1 MSTLHALILALIQG
15 ITEFLPV
22 SSKSHMALYQLWF
35 GSGSPDVA
43 YEFSLHIGTIAATL
57 VYFRRDLL
65 PVLKDRKLLL
75 MLFVTTCLLLLAW
88 PVHHLAERL
97 LGSELAIATGFLVLA
112 VLLFSAERLGG
123 SLEEA
128 GLPQAVAIGFAQAMA
143 VWPGISRSGTT
154 AFAALA
160 TGLKPAAAFRYIF
173 LCSIPALS
181 GVALYELLKGL
192 RHRGDATAGA
202 LTVATPVLIV
212 GILISGVTGYFAL
225 HLLDQVFIRRR
236 LAIFGAY
243 VLGLSVVI
251 FARHLWPGA

>member
-35 GSGSPDVA
+35 GGGTPDVA
-43 YEFSLHIGTIAATL
+43 YEFALHFGTIAATL
-57 VYFRRDLL
+57 VYFRKELL
-65 PVLKDRKLLL
+65 PVLQDRKLML
-75 MLFVTTCLLLLAW
+75 MLLITTSLLLLAW

-97 LGSELAIATGFLVLA
+97 LGSELAIATGFVVLA
-112 VLLFSAERLGG
+112 ALLFSAERLGG
-123 SLEEA
+123 TLENA
-128 GLPQAVAIGFAQAMA
+128 GVPQAVAVGVAQAMA
-143 VWPGISRSGTT
+143 VWPGISRSGAT

-181 GVALYELLKGL
+181 GVALYELAKGL
-192 RHRGDATAGA
+192 RHRGEATAGA
-202 LTVATPVLIV
+202 LTVSIPVLLT

-243 VLGLSVVI
+243 VLGLAAVI
-251 FARHLWPGA
+251 FIGRIWPA

>member
-1 MSTLHALILALIQG
+1 MSILHALILALIQG

-43 YEFSLHIGTIAATL
+43 YEFALHLGTIGATL
-57 VYFRRDLL
+57 AYFRKNLL
-65 PVLKDRKLLL
+65 PALKDRRLML
-75 MLFVTTCLLLLAW
+75 MLFITTSLLLLAW
-88 PVHHLAERL
+88 PVHHLAEAL
-97 LGSELAIATGFLVLA
+97 LGNELAIATGFLVLA
-112 VLLFSAERLGG
+112 GLLFTAERLGG
-123 SLEEA
+123 ILETA
-128 GLPQAVAIGFAQAMA
+128 GVPQAVAIGVAQAMA
-143 VWPGISRSGTT
+143 VWPGISRSGAT

-181 GVALYELLKGL
+181 GVALYELIKGL
-192 RHRGDATAGA
+192 RHRGEASAAA
-202 LTVATPVLIV
+202 LTVSTPVLLT
-212 GILISGVTGYFAL
+212 GILIAGVTGYFAL

-243 VLGLSVVI
+243 VLGLAVVI
-251 FARHLWPGA
+251 FARHLSPA

>member
-43 YEFSLHIGTIAATL
+43 YEFALHIGTIAATM
-57 VYFRRDLL
+57 VYFRKDLI
-65 PVLKDRKLLL
+65 PVIKDRKLLL
-75 MLFVTTCLLLLAW
+75 LLFITTCLILLAW

-97 LGSELAIATGFLVLA
+97 LGSELAIAAGFIVTGVM
-112 VLLFSAERLGG
+112 LLSAERMGG
-123 SLEEA
+123 ALEQA
-128 GLPQAVAIGFAQAMA
+128 GMKQAVAIGVAQAMA
-143 VWPGISRSGTT
+143 VWPGISRSGST
-154 AFAALA
+154 AFAALV

-192 RHRGDATAGA
+192 RHRGDATAAA
-202 LTVATPVLIV
+202 LTVSTPVLLA
-212 GILISGVTGYFAL
+212 GILVSGVTGYFAL

-236 LAIFGAY
+236 LAVFGAY
-243 VLGLSVVI
+243 VLGLSAVI
-251 FARHLWPGA
+251 FVHVLWPA